1 MPVRTADLEFT
12 IANGASLS
20 DARQLNGVMGEA
32 ITMPAA
38 WTAGGLSFAASAT
51 EAGTFLPLFDALGVE
66 ITLTV
71 LAGQRIVLPL
81 GLIRSHNWLRL
92 QSGTSAVP
100 ANQGAARTLILLTRD
115 FA

>member
-1 MPVRTADLEFT
+1 MPVRTADLDFT

-20 DARQLNGVMGEA
+20 DARQLNAVMAEA

-71 LAGQRIVLPL
+71 LANQRIVLPM

-92 QSGTSAVP
+92 RSGTAAVP
-100 ANQGAARTLILLTRD
+100 VNQAGARSLILLTRD